1 MPGPIEVI
9 INTNSGSVIEGDT
22 KLLLA
27 EAFAAHGVEV
37 KIHFAKGGD
46 EIEALAK
53 QAADSDA
60 EIIVAGGGD
69 GTISTVAAE
78 VLKANKTLGVLPLG
92 TLNNFSKDLQIPQD
106 LFEAVRVIAE
116 GHARQVD
123 VGEVNEH
130 LFINN
135 SSIGLYPNIV
145 RRRER
150 QQRLGRGKW
159 MAALWATLRMFRLS
173 PFLKVRIKVG
183 DKTFLRKTPFVFV
196 GNNEYEMDLYKIGRR
211 VEMDGGELSVYFL
224 HRGGRRGVVLL
235 LFRTVFGMVKQWKD
249 FEAVKTEET
258 VIHTRRKRLH
268 VAFDGE
274 VRILE
279 SPLHYR
285 IHPKA
290 LTVIVPRAEDP
301 AG

>member
-1 MPGPIEVI
+1 MSGPIEVI
-9 INTNSGSVIEGDT
+9 INANSGSVIEGDT
-22 KLLLA
+22 EMCLA
-27 EAFAAHGVEV
+27 EAFAAHGIGVN
-37 KIHFAKGGD
+37 IHFAKDGD

-53 QAADSDA
+53 RAAQSGA

-92 TLNNFSKDLQIPQD
+92 TLNNFSKDLEIPQD
-106 LFEAVRVIAE
+106 LSEAVRVIAE
-116 GHARQVD
+116 GHTKKID
-123 VGEVNEH
+123 VGEVNEQ

-145 RRRER
+145 RTREK

-159 MAALWATLRMFRLS
+159 LAALWATLRMFRFS
-173 PFLKVRIKVG
+173 PFLKVRIKIG
-183 DKTFLRKTPFVFV
+183 DRAFLRKTPFVFV

-211 VEMDGGELSVYFL
+211 VELDGGELSVYFL
-224 HRGGRRGVVLL
+224 HRGGRWGVIVLL
-235 LFRTVFGMVKQWKD
+235 IRTVFGVVKQWKD

-274 VRILE
+274 VRVLE
-279 SPLHYR
+279 SPLLYR
-285 IHPKA
+285 ILPKA
-290 LTVIVPRAEDP
+290 LTVIVPKKETAEI
-301 AG
+301 

>member
-9 INTNSGSVIEGDT
+9 ININSGSVIEGDT
-22 KLLLA
+22 EKLLV
-27 EAFAAHGVEV
+27 EAFAAHGIEAN
-37 KIHFAKGGD
+37 IQLAKSGD
-46 EIEALAK
+46 EVGSLAK
-53 QAADSDA
+53 RAAQSDA
-60 EIIVAGGGD
+60 DVIVAGGGD
-69 GTISTVAAE
+69 GTISTIAAE
-78 VLKANKTLGVLPLG
+78 AVRSKKTLGVLPLG

-106 LFEAVRVIAE
+106 LSEAVRIIEE
-116 GHARQVD
+116 GHTRQID
-123 VGEVNEH
+123 VGEVNEN

-150 QQRLGRGKW
+150 QERLGRGKW
-159 MAALWATLRMFRLS
+159 AAALWATLRMFRLS

-183 DKTFLRKTPFVFV
+183 DTAFLRKTPFVFV

-211 VEMDGGELSVYFL
+211 VELDGGELSVYFL
-224 HRGGRRGVVLL
+224 HRGGRWGVILL
-235 LFRTVFGMVKQWKD
+235 LIRTVLGMVKQWKD
-249 FEAVKTEET
+249 FEAVKTDET

-279 SPLHYR
+279 CPLYYR
-285 IHPKA
+285 IRPRA
-290 LTVIVPRAEDP
+290 LTVIVPERAYP
-301 AG
+301 

>member
-1 MPGPIEVI
+1 MPDPIEVI
-9 INTNSGSVIEGDT
+9 INANSGSVVKADT
-22 KLLLA
+22 EVLLA
-27 EAFAAHGVEV
+27 EVFASHGIEAN
-37 KIHFAKGGD
+37 IHLAKNGS
-46 EIEALAK
+46 EIESLAK
-53 QAADSDA
+53 RAALSSAD
-60 EIIVAGGGD
+60 IIVAGGGD

-92 TLNNFSKDLQIPQD
+92 TLNNFSKDLEIPQD
-106 LFEAVRVIAE
+106 LSEAVRIIAE
-116 GHARQVD
+116 GHKRRID

-145 RRRER
+145 RTREK

-159 MAALWATLRMFRLS
+159 LAALWATLRMFRFS
-173 PFLKVRIKVG
+173 PFLKVRIKIG
-183 DKTFLRKTPFVFV
+183 ENEFLRKTPFVFV

-211 VEMDGGELSVYFL
+211 VELDGGELSVYFL
-224 HRGGRRGVVLL
+224 HRGGRRGVILL
-235 LFRTVFGMVKQWKD
+235 LFRTIFGMVKQWKD
-249 FEAVKTEET
+249 FEVVKTEET
-258 VIHTRRKRLH
+258 IIHTRRKRLH

-285 IHPKA
+285 IRAKA
-290 LTVIVPRAEDP
+290 LTVIVPKPDP
-301 AG
+301 PDI

>member
-9 INTNSGSVIEGDT
+9 INASSGSVIEGDT
-22 KLLLA
+22 KAALA
-27 EAFAAHGVEV
+27 EAFAAHG
-37 KIHFAKGGD
+37 IDANIRFAKDGA
-46 EIEALAK
+46 EIESLAK
-53 QAADSDA
+53 QAAQRDA

-69 GTISTVAAE
+69 GTVSTVAAE
-78 VLKANKTLGVLPLG
+78 VVRSKKILGVLPLG

-106 LFEAVRVIAE
+106 LSDAVRVIAE
-116 GHARQVD
+116 GHKRQID
-123 VGEVNEH
+123 VGEVNDN

-135 SSIGLYPNIV
+135 SSIGLYPKIV
-145 RRRER
+145 RGRVR
-150 QQRLGRGKW
+150 QERLGRGKW
-159 MAALWATLRMFRLS
+159 IAALWATLRMFRLS
-173 PFLKVRIKVG
+173 PFLKVHITIE
-183 DKTFLRKTPFVFV
+183 DKAFLRKTPFVFV

-211 VEMDGGELSVYFL
+211 VELDGGELSVYFL
-224 HRGGRRGVVLL
+224 HRGGRWGVILL
-235 LFRTVFGMVKQWKD
+235 LIRTMLGTVKQWKD
-249 FEAVKTEET
+249 FEAVRTMET

-290 LTVIVPRAEDP
+290 LTVIVPKPVID
-301 AG
+301 

>member
-1 MPGPIEVI
+1 MPDPIEVI
-9 INTNSGSVIEGDT
+9 INANSGGVVKVDT
-22 KLLLA
+22 EVLLA
-27 EAFAAHGVEV
+27 EVFASHGIEAN
-37 KIHFAKGGD
+37 IHFAKNGS
-46 EIEALAK
+46 EIESLAK
-53 QAADSDA
+53 RAALSSAD
-60 EIIVAGGGD
+60 IIVAGGGD

-92 TLNNFSKDLQIPQD
+92 TLNNFSKDLEIPQD
-106 LFEAVRVIAE
+106 LSEAVRIIAE
-116 GHARQVD
+116 GHKRRID

-145 RRRER
+145 RTREK

-159 MAALWATLRMFRLS
+159 LAALWATLRMFRFS
-173 PFLKVRIKVG
+173 PFLRVRIKIG
-183 DKTFLRKTPFVFV
+183 ENEFLRKTPFVFV

-211 VEMDGGELSVYFL
+211 VELDGGELSVYFL
-224 HRGGRRGVVLL
+224 HRGGRWGVILL
-235 LFRTVFGMVKQWKD
+235 LFRTIFGMVKQWKD
-249 FEAVKTEET
+249 FEVVKTEET
-258 VIHTRRKRLH
+258 IIHTRRKRLH

-285 IHPKA
+285 ILAKA
-290 LTVIVPRAEDP
+290 LTVIVPKPDTP
-301 AG
+301 DI

>member
-22 KLLLA
+22 ELLLA

>member
-1 MPGPIEVI
+1 MPPIEVI
-9 INTNSGSVIEGDT
+9 INAGGGSFVENVTEQLLADAFSSNGLDANLRFAETGEQIVEYAKAAIASGSET
-22 KLLLA
+22 
-27 EAFAAHGVEV
+27 
-37 KIHFAKGGD
+37 
-46 EIEALAK
+46 
-53 QAADSDA
+53 
-60 EIIVAGGGD
+60 IVAGGGD

-78 VLKANKTLGVLPLG
+78 VVRSKKTLGVLPLG

-106 LFEAVRVIAE
+106 LSEAVRIIAE
-116 GHARQVD
+116 GHTRQID

-130 LFINN
+130 IFINN

-145 RRRER
+145 RRREK

-159 MAALWATLRMFRLS
+159 AAALWATLRMFRLS

-183 DKTFLRKTPFVFV
+183 DRTFLRKTPFVFV
-196 GNNEYEMDLYKIGRR
+196 GNNEYEMDLYNIGRR
-211 VEMDGGELSVYFL
+211 VEMDGGDLSVYFL
-224 HRGGRRGVVLL
+224 HRGGRWGVILL
-235 LFRTVFGMVKQWKD
+235 LLRTAFGMVKQWKD
-249 FEAVKTEET
+249 FEAVKIEET

-290 LTVIVPRAEDP
+290 LTVIVPEPTDP
-301 AG
+301 VL